1 MKKLLSLVLCGVLVF
16 SLTGCSVVKSLLDS
30 PEKES
35 VTNDVYAE
43 KGGSIT
49 LPEGMDT
56 SRRFNTCMDGDTMY
70 IDFNRVMT
78 RNTGYFYTAGDTIT
92 ITGYATTESPGL
104 KEYKAGLWELTN
116 DGMAQYVN
124 GCTLYFT
131 TGGDC
136 YTGTFSGLDPNVRYK
151 ITLSYDS
158 GTYYITGAMKVE
170 GLSVGEEVTDEDE
183 TAENS

>member
-1 MKKLLSLVLCGVLVF
+1 MKKLLALLLCGALA
-16 SLTGCSVVKSLLDS
+16 LGLCACGAD
-30 PEKES
+30 PEQKES

-43 KGGSIT
+43 RGGSIE
-49 LPEGMDT
+49 LPEDMDT
-56 SRRFNTCMDGDTMY
+56 SRRFNTMMVGDTMY

-78 RNTGYFYTAGDTIT
+78 RNTGYFYTSGDTIT
-92 ITGYATTESPGL
+92 ITSYATTESTGL
-104 KEYKAGLWELTN
+104 LEYKAGLWELTN

-131 TGGDC
+131 TGGKC

-158 GTYYITGAMKVE
+158 GVYYISGAMKVE
-170 GLSVGEEVTDEDE
+170 GLSDGENIDDEEDGDE
-183 TAENS
+183 TAS